1 MSVMTHFLLWRLHL
15 ARASTMYTAAE
26 CTSLERHG
34 ARRTRLAEIGC
45 WHGVNT
51 RRLRRVMARDGV
63 LFAVDPYAPGSLGFS
78 APQIIA
84 HREVAKETNGA
95 VRWIRLRDLDA
106 ARWFVAARE
115 APLDFVFSDSLNS
128 FEGFRAT
135 WEAWSPLMTP
145 GGRYVLANSRSSATK
160 RLDEVGSVVCTREV
174 IMRDPRFRLVE
185 TVDTFTILERR

>member
-1 MSVMTHFLLWRLHL
+1 MSVITHFLLWRLHL
-15 ARASTMYTAAE
+15 ASASTMYTAAE
-26 CTSLERHG
+26 CTSLERHA
-34 ARRTRLAEIGC
+34 ARKTRLAEIGC

-51 RRLRRVMARDGV
+51 RRLRTVMAPDGV
-63 LFAVDPYAPGSLGFS
+63 LFAVDPYAPGRLGFS

-95 VRWIRLRDLDA
+95 IRWIRMHDLDA
-106 ARWFVAARE
+106 ARWFVAERE

-135 WEAWSPLMTP
+135 WEAWSPLMMP

-160 RLDEVGSVVCTREV
+160 QLDDVGSVVCTREL
-174 IMRDPRFRLVE
+174 IMRDPRFRLLE
-185 TVDTFTILERR
+185 TVDTFTILEKR